1 MLVLR
6 ISSFQG
12 ATIRPIVPKKKHYC
26 LNRSPHNLNFKIF
39 FCAPLK
45 PNVKSGKENTNTLD
59 AISIVYFL

>member
-12 ATIRPIVPKKKHYC
+12 ATIRPIVPKKKRYC
-26 LNRSPHNLNFKIF
+26 LNRSPPNFKIF